1 MVKKSKEN
9 VEIIAQKIFLEL
21 GHLNVHDLFKK
32 KTFEINL
39 PLMKLIKHRC
49 YFVFFSFIPFTIV
62 GNFINFIY
70 LLNSKSN
77 YKLPFRQTF
86 TKILKDIYDQ

>member
-32 KTFEINL
+32 KDIRDKFTADEIDKASL
-39 PLMKLIKHRC
+39 LFCI
-49 YFVFFSFIPFTIV
+49 FSFIPFTIV

>member
-32 KTFEINL
+32 KDIRDKFTADEIYEIDKAL
-39 PLMKLIKHRC
+39 LFFCI
-49 YFVFFSFIPFTIV
+49 FSFIPFTIV
-62 GNFINFIY
+62 ILISLFIC
-70 LLNSKSN
+70 
-77 YKLPFRQTF
+77 
-86 TKILKDIYDQ
+86 

>member
-32 KTFEINL
+32 KYIPDKFTADEIDKASL
-39 PLMKLIKHRC
+39 LFCI
-49 YFVFFSFIPFTIV
+49 FSFIPFTIV
-62 GNFINFIY
+62 GNFIY

-77 YKLPFRQTF
+77 YKLTFRQIF
-86 TKILKDIYDQ
+86 KKILKYIYDQ

>member
-9 VEIIAQKIFLEL
+9 VEIIAQKIFLEP

-49 YFVFFSFIPFTIV
+49 YFVFFLLFLLLLLVILLIWQF
-62 GNFINFIY
+62 Y
-70 LLNSKSN
+70 LSV
-77 YKLPFRQTF
+77 KL
-86 TKILKDIYDQ
+86 

>member
-32 KTFEINL
+32 KIFEI
-39 PLMKLIKHRC
+39 
-49 YFVFFSFIPFTIV
+49 
-62 GNFINFIY
+62 IY

-77 YKLPFRQTF
+77 YKLLFRQIF
-86 TKILKDIYDQ
+86 KKILKDIYDQ

>member
-32 KTFEINL
+32 KTFEIIL
-39 PLMKLIKHRC
+39 PLMKLIKHGC

-62 GNFINFIY
+62 GNFIY

-77 YKLPFRQTF
+77 YKLPFRQIF
-86 TKILKDIYDQ
+86 TKILKDFYDQ

>member
-32 KTFEINL
+32 KDIRDKFTADEIDKASL
-39 PLMKLIKHRC
+39 LFC
-49 YFVFFSFIPFTIV
+49 FFFFYSF
-62 GNFINFIY
+62 Y
-70 LLNSKSN
+70 
-77 YKLPFRQTF
+77 YCW
-86 TKILKDIYDQ
+86 

>member
-9 VEIIAQKIFLEL
+9 VQKIFLQL
-21 GHLNVHDLFKK
+21 GHPNVHDLFKK
-32 KTFEINL
+32 KDIRDKFTADEIDKASL
-39 PLMKLIKHRC
+39 LFCI
-49 YFVFFSFIPFTIV
+49 FSFIPFTIV

-86 TKILKDIYDQ
+86 TRILKDIYDQ

>member
-39 PLMKLIKHRC
+39 PLMK
-49 YFVFFSFIPFTIV
+49 FM
-62 GNFINFIY
+62 
-70 LLNSKSN
+70 
-77 YKLPFRQTF
+77 KL
-86 TKILKDIYDQ
+86 KN

>member
-32 KTFEINL
+32 KDIRDKFTADEIDKASL
-39 PLMKLIKHRC
+39 LFCI
-49 YFVFFSFIPFTIV
+49 FSFIPFTIV

-77 YKLPFRQTF
+77 KLPFRQIF
-86 TKILKDIYDQ
+86 TKILIDIYDQ

>member
-32 KTFEINL
+32 KDIRDKFTADEIDKASL
-39 PLMKLIKHRC
+39 LFCI
-49 YFVFFSFIPFTIV
+49 FSFIPFTIV
-62 GNFINFIY
+62 GNFINLVILFIC
-70 LLNSKSN
+70 
-77 YKLPFRQTF
+77 
-86 TKILKDIYDQ
+86 